1 MEPELDDCEPGGAGG
16 PDRPELDRLMQAAKD
31 GQVEGCSCTTRAICL
46 RIRPRCEKFYES
58 GTISALTSGLW
69 IPMNR
74 KAKKK
79 DEVAAVRQPHG

>member
-31 GQVEGCSCTTRAICL
+31 GQVEWVLVYHESHL
-46 RIRPRCEKFYES
+46 SRIRPRCEKFYES

-79 DEVAAVRQPHG
+79 DEVAAVCQPHG